1 MKKKLYYIVW
11 LFAVLFIVGCEDLE
25 DTYDEYAGNGRIHYV
40 GKCSNLEVLPGWKR
54 LKVKWKGNLD
64 ANIDHVK
71 VTWKAESDSES
82 HVLFLRPKDVVE
94 NNNLV
99 DSCYLENLANAVYTV
114 TVSNISVDSTE
125 SIVESAYARP
135 YTESHE
141 DLQTFTRGIINF
153 YPLNGRLAVILDD
166 VNENISEMNLVY
178 WGSDG
183 EQHTWNIKE
192 HMGLRLSLF
201 GEIDFGR
208 DYYFLIPGEGEPGI
222 DFSKEIKIQRKGK
235 LPNCIDEINFEDA
248 TLLKDEQ
255 VWSAGFS
262 QLLLKQYGGVTDEII
277 NSVETIELDYDMA
290 SFQDLLYFPNLK
302 KVILGKNR
310 YMIDGYTS
318 MNVSTTDVYKGLLTL
333 QFLKDSREGFTVER
347 YNNHYFGNDFESV
360 SITTMVF
367 MGKIKPGL
375 LSEMKNTNTLP
386 KVVPLDTTGW
396 EVTCTDTVYNGYK
409 TNGAANLLIDDPKFY
424 FEPGLTSSVKVF
436 EVKFDMKKPM
446 VVKGFKIVQP
456 TQGTQTDIKYL
467 LPSLKI
473 EVSKDGYEWENATYE
488 NGGINIGNTPGET
501 TFIYVPEVLQK
512 SVQYV
517 RLTIVNQYVNASSDG
532 SPLFSLRL
540 GAFIPF

>member
-192 HMGLRLSLF
+192 HMGLRF
-201 GEIDFGR
+201 
-208 DYYFLIPGEGEPGI
+208 
-222 DFSKEIKIQRKGK
+222 
-235 LPNCIDEINFEDA
+235 
-248 TLLKDEQ
+248 
-255 VWSAGFS
+255 VW
-262 QLLLKQYGGVTDEII
+262 
-277 NSVETIELDYDMA
+277 
-290 SFQDLLYFPNLK
+290 
-302 KVILGKNR
+302 
-310 YMIDGYTS
+310 
-318 MNVSTTDVYKGLLTL
+318 
-333 QFLKDSREGFTVER
+333 
-347 YNNHYFGNDFESV
+347 GN
-360 SITTMVF
+360 
-367 MGKIKPGL
+367 
-375 LSEMKNTNTLP
+375 
-386 KVVPLDTTGW
+386 
-396 EVTCTDTVYNGYK
+396 
-409 TNGAANLLIDDPKFY
+409 
-424 FEPGLTSSVKVF
+424 
-436 EVKFDMKKPM
+436 
-446 VVKGFKIVQP
+446 
-456 TQGTQTDIKYL
+456 
-467 LPSLKI
+467 
-473 EVSKDGYEWENATYE
+473 
-488 NGGINIGNTPGET
+488 
-501 TFIYVPEVLQK
+501 
-512 SVQYV
+512 
-517 RLTIVNQYVNASSDG
+517 
-532 SPLFSLRL
+532 
-540 GAFIPF
+540 